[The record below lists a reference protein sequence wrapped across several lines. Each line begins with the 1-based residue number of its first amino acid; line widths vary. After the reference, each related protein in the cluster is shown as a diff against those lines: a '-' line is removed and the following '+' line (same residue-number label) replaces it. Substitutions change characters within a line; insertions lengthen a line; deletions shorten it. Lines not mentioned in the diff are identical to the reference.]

1 MELMTSR
8 WTDDRMD
15 DLKHQVDELGR
26 RMEIGFAEQRSELN
40 ARFDRFESSLEARF
54 EKVDER
60 FDKVDE
66 RFDKVDERFDKVD
79 ERFDK
84 VDERFEKVYERFE
97 KVDERFGK
105 VDERFEKVDAKFE
118 AVHDQIARTQEMV
131 IGLHATLTRFS
142 LGLVGAVIVAVLAAL
157 LAS

>member
-1 MELMTSR
+1 MEMMTSR

-26 RMEIGFAEQRSELN
+26 RMEVGFTEQRSEMN
-40 ARFDRFESSLEARF
+40 ARFDRLEKVLEARF

-60 FDKVDE
+60 FDKVDA
-66 RFDKVDERFDKVD
+66 
-79 ERFDK
+79 
-84 VDERFEKVYERFE
+84 RFE
-97 KVDERFGK
+97 KVDERFETWLGK
-105 VDERFEKVDAKFE
+105 SDERFEKVDAKFE
-118 AVHDQIARTQEMV
+118 AVNDQIARTQEMV

-142 LGLVGAVIVAVLAAL
+142 LGFLGAAIVAVIAAL

>member
-1 MELMTSR
+1 MEMMTSR

-26 RMEIGFAEQRSELN
+26 RMEVGFTEQRSEMN
-40 ARFDRFESSLEARF
+40 ARFDRLEKSLEARF

-60 FDKVDE
+60 FDKID
-66 RFDKVDERFDKVD
+66 
-79 ERFDK
+79 
-84 VDERFEKVYERFE
+84 ERFE
-97 KVDERFGK
+97 KVDERFEVWLGK
-105 VDERFEKVDAKFE
+105 IVERFEKADGRFEVWLGKIDDRFERVDAKFDGVNE
-118 AVHDQIARTQEMV
+118 QIARTQEMV

-142 LGLVGAVIVAVLAAL
+142 LGFLGAAIVAVIAAL